1 MEKAEAERLAQAI
14 NALRPDWPARSV
26 LTFIG
31 SKLADRAYRD
41 AALALT
47 AVAVDP
53 TTATPARVLE
63 DGPWWQTARPTGRT
77 TPAVRE
83 HECPDHPGH
92 RSWSCP
98 QCAAEAVPM
107 PDAARTLID
116 EVRKRPRPVIP
127 ARGCP
132 LADET
137 TPTHTRAAEAVPMPA
152 ERHTAPQD
160 AHAAE
165 DGSPASVGAAHR
177 D

>member
-1 MEKAEAERLAQAI
+1 MDRQEAVRIGASL
-14 NALRPDWPARSV
+14 NALRPDWPAAQIV
-26 LTFIG
+26 TLIEA
-31 SKLADRAYRD
+31 KLATRAARD
-41 AALALT
+41 VHLALVYL
-47 AVAVDP
+47 AYDP
-53 TTATPARVLE
+53 GTKSPYRVIE
-63 DGPWWQTARPTGRT
+63 NGPWWQAARPTGPA

-98 QCAAEAVPM
+98 ECAAEAVPM